1 MERRPNIYVVNGKRI
16 KGRYIYHKPE
26 KSHGK
31 FWAMMAISTP
41 YKTTRLRTFFTYEEA
56 KDWLEA
62 QPCG

>member
-1 MERRPNIYVVNGKRI
+1 MNGKRI

-31 FWAMMAISTP
+31 FWARMAISTP